1 MKPTEADFESYICD
15 QLVSRSGWNAVKIGN
30 HEPGDIPDFDPK
42 LGIDTA
48 ELFAFISATQND
60 AWDELARRHGGVA
73 AHAQTKFLTRLASEL
88 DRRGTI
94 DVLRHG
100 VDDLGVTIAIAYF
113 RPAHG
118 LTPALVDRYRSNRL
132 TVTRQLPYDPASTK
146 TLDLGLFL
154 NGIPVAT
161 AELKNP
167 LTGQRVDDAM
177 AQYRRDRDPRNIT
190 LDRRA
195 VVHFAFDT
203 ELVAMTTR
211 LTGRTTRFL
220 PFNQGHDHRAGNPP
234 NPEGHRTAYL
244 WERVWERD
252 AWCDLLA
259 RFVHVEP
266 APKGSRA
273 RPGVIFPR
281 YHQWDAVLRLEAAAR
296 REGPGHNYLVQH
308 SAGSGK
314 SNTIAWLAHRLSNLH
329 DGTDTKVF
337 DKVVVITDRVVLDRQ
352 LQDTVYQFEHAHGVV
367 VRIEKDSAQLAE
379 ALAGD
384 SARIVITTLQKF
396 PYVLDKIDGLPARSY
411 AVVVDEAH
419 SSQTGEAAKQLKAV
433 LGSGDTGRDPAPQET
448 DSVLEPDVVDDALI
462 QAVAARGRQPNL
474 SFFAFTA
481 TPKGKTLELFG
492 RLDPDAPADRARHVP
507 FHLYPMRQ
515 AIDEG
520 FIVDVLAHYTTYETF
535 SRIEK
540 SVLDDPD
547 YDTAAAR
554 TALARFLTLHE
565 SNLAQKAE
573 IVIEHFRTR
582 VAGKI
587 AGRAKAMVVC
597 SSRRHAVR
605 FGLALR
611 RHARAHGYDPGVL
624 VAFSGTVTDDGVE
637 YTEAG
642 INAFADTETAERFAT
657 DDWRILV
664 VAEKFQTG
672 FDQPLLHTMYVDK
685 TLTGLAA
692 VQTLS
697 RLNRIHPDKTDTF
710 VLDFRNDAI
719 DIRAAFEP
727 YYGTTVAPPTDPN
740 LLFDTRR
747 ALEVYGV
754 LRTDEIA
761 AVVALLLAP
770 DGTAVRHRDTER
782 VHAALTPAIDRV
794 GALDDDERD
803 RFVDDLGRF
812 VRIYSFLSQIV
823 PFTDRTLER
832 DYVFCR
838 ALAAFVRRDAAE
850 AVDLGSD
857 VELTHLRVEE
867 RFDGSISLA
876 ADEGEVA
883 TVFSGTGSRHDPE
896 PESLSTIIEAFNE
909 RFGTD
914 WNEGDRLVPEQV
926 IGDLV
931 ADERVQLEAGANTMS
946 EFGVGFEDR
955 YLDAAVGRLDR
966 NGKVIGQ
973 ILDDEALRK
982 ALIESSMPRVYA
994 RARVAR
1000 QWVCPIGDLLGAD
1013 REDLGLEYK
1022 STLRWDIQAS
1032 SKKTG
1037 IPGKAVVKTIAG
1049 FANAEAGGTL
1059 LIGVADDGTVHGLD
1073 DDYATFTK
1081 RDRGTRDLFGQHLQ
1095 SLLVGRLG
1103 DAAAALAT
1111 WEFFTV
1117 DGHDLVRVAVAPS
1130 DFPVFA
1136 GTGDDDRTFYWRYP
1150 SGTKAVT
1157 DERERRRL
1165 IARRF
1170 GVGAD
1175 PDPDRTSET

>member
-1 MKPTEADFESYICD
+1 MKPTEADLESFICD
-15 QLVSRSGWNAVKIGN
+15 QLVARSGWDAVKVGN

-42 LGIDTA
+42 LGLDTA

-60 AWDELARRHGGVA
+60 SWDELARRHGGVEA
-73 AHAQTKFLTRLASEL
+73 NAQTKFLNRLATEL
-88 DRRGTI
+88 DKRGTI

-100 VDDLGVTIAIAYF
+100 VDDLGITVRLAYF

-118 LTPALVDRYRSNRL
+118 LTPELVARYRANRL
-132 TVTRQLPYDPASTK
+132 TVTRQLPYDPGSTK

-161 AELKNP
+161 AEIKNA
-167 LTGQRVDDAM
+167 LTGQRVADAM
-177 AQYRRDRDPRNIT
+177 EQYRRDRDPHNVT
-190 LDRRA
+190 LARRA
-195 VVHFAFDT
+195 VVHFALDT
-203 ELVAMTTR
+203 EAVAMTTR
-211 LTGRTTRFL
+211 LSGRTTRFL

-259 RFVHVEP
+259 RFVHVET

-273 RPGVIFPR
+273 KPTVIFPR
-281 YHQWDAVLRLEAAAR
+281 YHQWDAVLALEAAAR
-296 REGPGHNYLVQH
+296 QEGPGHHYLVQH

-329 DGTDTKVF
+329 DDTDTKVF

-367 VRIEKDSAQLAE
+367 ERIEKNSAQLAA
-379 ALAGD
+379 ALVGEQ
-384 SARIVITTLQKF
+384 ARIIITTLQKF
-396 PYVLDKIDGLPARSY
+396 PFVLDKIDDLPARSY
-411 AVVVDEAH
+411 AVIVDEAH
-419 SSQTGEAAKQLKAV
+419 SSQTGEAAKELKAV
-433 LGSGDTGRDPAPQET
+433 LGSAGTGATATVDADDP
-448 DSVLEPDVVDDALI
+448 DLEPDTVDDALT

-492 RLDPDAPADRARHVP
+492 RLDPDAPAEAARYEP

-520 FIVDVLAHYTTYETF
+520 FIVDVLANYTTYETF

-540 SVLDDPD
+540 AVLDDPE
-547 YDTAAAR
+547 YDTGAAR
-554 TALARFLTLHE
+554 AALARFLTLHE

-573 IVIEHFRTR
+573 IVLEHFRTR
-582 VAGKI
+582 VTGKI
-587 AGRAKAMVVC
+587 AGKAKAMVVC
-597 SSRRHAVR
+597 SSRQHAVR

-611 RHARAHGYDPGVL
+611 RHARVHGYDPGVL
-624 VAFSGTVTDDGVE
+624 VAFSGTVHDDGVE

-642 INAFADTETAERFAT
+642 INGFADTETAARFAT

-685 TLTGLAA
+685 TLTGLGA

-697 RLNRIHPDKTDTF
+697 RLNRIHPDKSDTF

-719 DIRAAFEP
+719 DIRTAFEP
-727 YYGTTVAPPTDPN
+727 YYGTTVAPPSDPN

-754 LRTDEIA
+754 LRSDEIE
-761 AVVALLLAP
+761 AVVTLLLAP
-770 DGTAVRHRDTER
+770 DGTAVRHRDTDR
-782 VHAALTPAIDRV
+782 VHAALAPAIDRV
-794 GALDDDERD
+794 DALEDDERD

-812 VRIYSFLSQIV
+812 VRIYGFLSQIV
-823 PFTDRTLER
+823 PFTDSGLER
-832 DYVFCR
+832 DYLFCR

-850 AVDLGSD
+850 SVDLGTD

-883 TVFSGTGSRHDPE
+883 TIFSGTGKGHDPE
-896 PESLSTIIEAFNE
+896 EESLSTIIAAFNE

-914 WNEGDRLVPEQV
+914 WTETDRLFPDQV
-926 IGDLV
+926 ERDLV
-931 ADERVQLEAGANTMS
+931 ADDRVQLEAGANDLG

-955 YLDAAVGRLDR
+955 YLGAVAARLDR
-966 NGKVIGQ
+966 NDKVAGQ

-982 ALIESSMPRVYA
+982 ALIDASLPRVYA

-1000 QWVCPIGDLLGAD
+1000 QWVCPIGDLLGPD
-1013 REDLGLEYK
+1013 REDQGLEYK
-1022 STLRWDIQAS
+1022 STLRWDIQAQS
-1032 SKKTG
+1032 AKTG
-1037 IPGKAVVKTIAG
+1037 IPGKAVVKTVAG

-1059 LIGVADDGTVHGLD
+1059 LIGVADDGSVHGLD
-1073 DDYATFTK
+1073 DDYATFTS
-1081 RDRGTRDLFGQHLQ
+1081 RDRGMRDRFGQHLQ
-1095 SLLVGRLG
+1095 SLLVSHLG

-1111 WEFFTV
+1111 WEFHSV
-1117 DGHDLVRVAVAPS
+1117 DGRDLVRVAVRPS
-1130 DFPVFA
+1130 EFAVFA
-1136 GTGDDDRTFYWRYP
+1136 GTGEDDRTFYWRYP
-1150 SGTKAVT
+1150 TGTKAVT
-1157 DERERRRL
+1157 DEGERRRL
-1165 IARRF
+1165 IVRRF
-1170 GVGAD
+1170 GVASGTGSNRD
-1175 PDPDRTSET
+1175 